1 MLAEMERELRTSN
14 KRKMKNMIF
23 KWKQEKEKF
32 SNFVMGDR
40 QLEEKF
46 QDLFSKYQLN

>member
-1 MLAEMERELRTSN
+1 MAVPLSGDIDEIAGV
-14 KRKMKNMIF
+14 KD
-23 KWKQEKEKF
+23 KF